1 MTHSSYKSYDLTIRQ
16 NESRP
21 GHNLTAERFDI
32 FTITMYRIILFGNDR
47 NHTNK
52 RLVVKFW
59 IQPSF
64 IQYQIYTKVF
74 SLKISNIEQRLSK
87 WSYRSIH
94 CPIKFPTFW

>member
-21 GHNLTAERFDI
+21 GHNLTTERFDI

-64 IQYQIYTKVF
+64 IQYQIYTEDIKYWTRIVQMKL
-74 SLKISNIEQRLSK
+74 SLDSLSN
-87 WSYRSIH
+87 
-94 CPIKFPTFW
+94 